1 MFCVAFKL
9 PNHVIQN
16 EQQFLDLAEIHIRSQ
31 SKRPDMDHDQG
42 GTAMQESCVIG
53 RSVWLCVRV
62 CWCVYV
68 YKRAEPEQVNMFTG
82 ELIQSADADPRPPRQ
97 AGVGAEQ
104 VWNRRSTLRMCNHD
118 FIKYYRRNIIGR
130 LTFSL

>member
-1 MFCVAFKL
+1 MT
-9 PNHVIQN
+9 QS
-16 EQQFLDLAEIHIRSQ
+16 EQQFLDLTEIHIRSQ
-31 SKRPDMDHDQG
+31 SKRPATNHDQERDCY
-42 GTAMQESCVIG
+42 ARIMCHWQ
-53 RSVWLCVRV
+53 SVWLCVRV

-82 ELIQSADADPRPPRQ
+82 ELIQSAEADPRPPRQ

-104 VWNRRSTLRMCNHD
+104 VWNRRSTLRMCNHG